1 MGPGFPGSWAAG
13 NRARM
18 GRRSQSSPGGGAHG
32 RVVDRP
38 VSRVGHVHPGAGAVL
53 PGRRHRSLGE
63 RHGESTD
70 VRMMSKVSHAM
81 PWWISLLFLA
91 ISVSLWMSG
100 RNNPDDVIGLLERL
114 LAGLLIFV
122 VVLVSQ
128 N

>member
-1 MGPGFPGSWAAG
+1 
-13 NRARM
+13 
-18 GRRSQSSPGGGAHG
+18 
-32 RVVDRP
+32 
-38 VSRVGHVHPGAGAVL
+38 
-53 PGRRHRSLGE
+53 
-63 RHGESTD
+63 
-70 VRMMSKVSHAM
+70 M

-128 N
+128 NLVLESVALIAALRLPFVSRSSL

>member
-1 MGPGFPGSWAAG
+1 
-13 NRARM
+13 
-18 GRRSQSSPGGGAHG
+18 
-32 RVVDRP
+32 
-38 VSRVGHVHPGAGAVL
+38 
-53 PGRRHRSLGE
+53 
-63 RHGESTD
+63 
-70 VRMMSKVSHAM
+70 M

-128 N
+128 NLVLESVALIAALRLPFASRSSL